1 MKKRPAKRKR
11 VAKDPK
17 KALTSKINA
26 RLRAWYKAGISRDL
40 VVSEIIDN
48 IEGVTDTGKGYV
60 RIEGELN
67 DMLKATLESKIGTFT
82 SKMKDIEEDAY
93 NVHSIVPTRNE
104 LIGAYN
110 KRLFMTN
117 QMGSSFK
124 KYYNIMDALS
134 EETIMTDKSLRTKSG
149 KKLDEAMKEIGSLL
163 HDAEEAKAKEKI
175 AEIKEV
181 IERAK
186 ERVR

>member
-1 MKKRPAKRKR
+1 MKKRPAKRIR
-11 VAKDPK
+11 APKDPK
-17 KALTSKINA
+17 KALVNKINA
-26 RLRAWYKAGISRDL
+26 RLRAWYKAGISKDL
-40 VVSEIIDN
+40 VVSEIIDS
-48 IEGVTDTGKGYV
+48 IEGVTDTSKGYIK
-60 RIEGELN
+60 IEGQVN
-67 DMLKATLESKIGTFT
+67 DMLQRTLEAKIGTFS

-93 NVHSIVPTRNE
+93 NVHSIVPTKQE

-134 EETIMTDKSLRTKSG
+134 EETIKVDPSLRTKSG
-149 KKLDEAMKEIGSLL
+149 KTLPQAMQEIGRLL
-163 HDAEEAKAKEKI
+163 RDSDEAKAKEKI

-186 ERVR
+186 EKVR

>member
-1 MKKRPAKRKR
+1 MKKRPAKRIR
-11 VAKDPK
+11 VPKDPK

-26 RLRAWYKAGISRDL
+26 RLRAWYKAGISKDL
-40 VVSEIIDN
+40 VVSEIIDS
-48 IEGVTDTGKGYV
+48 IEGVTDTGKGYI
-60 RIEGELN
+60 RIEGQLN
-67 DMLKATLESKIGTFT
+67 DMLQRTLESKIGTFT
-82 SKMKDIEEDAY
+82 SKMKDIEEDSY
-93 NVHSIVPTRNE
+93 NVHSIVPTRQE

-149 KKLDEAMKEIGSLL
+149 KKLDEAMQEIGRLL
-163 HDAEEAKAKEKI
+163 RDSDEAKAKEKI

-186 ERVR
+186 EKIR